1 MKATTVIA
9 IVLLAL
15 GIISFAA
22 GGFSYKSNEKI
33 IDAGPIQSTAETTKH
48 VPISPIL
55 GGVLLAGGIFL
66 LFVGNRK
73 I

>member
-1 MKATTVIA
+1 MKLIGITL
-9 IVLLAL
+9 IVLGVLAL
-15 GIISFAA
+15 AA

-33 IDAGPIQSTAETTKH
+33 IDAGPIQASAETTKH
-48 VPISPIL
+48 VPISPVL
-55 GGVLLAGGIFL
+55 GGVLLAAGFVL